1 MVNTTHSLPAPTN
14 EPIREYRPGTDETA
28 RLQERIDALSNECP
42 EIPCIV
48 SGRELTTGRIREVR
62 CPHDHGK
69 VLARYHEAT
78 PEVIDAAVEGARVA
92 WREWSETPIA
102 TRVAIFERAAE
113 LLAGPWRDTLNASTM
128 LNQSKTCFQAEIDA
142 ACELIDFWKFNNH
155 FALNEIHPTQ
165 PISPPGVWN
174 SVDYRPLEGF
184 VYAVTPFNF
193 TSIAGNLPGA
203 PALMGNVSIWKPS
216 DSAVLSNHHV
226 MKLLEEAG
234 LPPGVIQFVP
244 GPAEEVTTQLLAQ
257 PDFAGLHFTGST
269 AVFRELWRRLAEGLP
284 HYRSYPRI
292 VGETGGKDF
301 IFVHPSADPTVV
313 AVAALRGAFEY
324 QGQKCS
330 AASRM
335 YVPRSLWPEIRDQL
349 VARMESLR
357 MGDPRDFGNFM
368 AAVIHEQSFE
378 RITAAIGE
386 ARASSAAEVIQGGG
400 ADRETG
406 WFVEPT
412 LIECTDPRFTTMEV
426 ELFGP
431 VLSTF
436 VYDDEDI
443 DATLALCD
451 GTSPY
456 ALTGAI
462 FSSDRVEADRLAKT
476 LRHAA
481 GNFYVNDKP
490 TGAVVGQQPFGG
502 GRASGTDDKAGSALN
517 LLRWVAPRTI
527 KETFLPPSDHRYPH
541 MG

>member
-1 MVNTTHSLPAPTN
+1 ES
-14 EPIREYRPGTDETA
+14 A
-28 RLQERIDALSNECP
+28 RAAWADMAWEHRASVLLKSAALLQ
-42 EIPCIV
+42 
-48 SGRELTTGRIREVR
+48 G
-62 CPHDHGK
+62 
-69 VLARYHEAT
+69 
-78 PEVIDAAVEGARVA
+78 A
-92 WREWSETPIA
+92 WRD
-102 TRVAIFERAAE
+102 R
-113 LLAGPWRDTLNASTM
+113 LNASTM

-269 AVFRELWRRLAEGLP
+269 AVFRELWRRIAEGLP

-386 ARASSAAEVIQGGG
+386 ARASSAAEVVQGGG

>member
-1 MVNTTHSLPAPTN
+1 
-14 EPIREYRPGTDETA
+14 
-28 RLQERIDALSNECP
+28 
-42 EIPCIV
+42 
-48 SGRELTTGRIREVR
+48 
-62 CPHDHGK
+62 
-69 VLARYHEAT
+69 
-78 PEVIDAAVEGARVA
+78 
-92 WREWSETPIA
+92 
-102 TRVAIFERAAE
+102 
-113 LLAGPWRDTLNASTM
+113 
-128 LNQSKTCFQAEIDA
+128 
-142 ACELIDFWKFNNH
+142 
-155 FALNEIHPTQ
+155 
-165 PISPPGVWN
+165 
-174 SVDYRPLEGF
+174 
-184 VYAVTPFNF
+184 
-193 TSIAGNLPGA
+193 
-203 PALMGNVSIWKPS
+203 
-216 DSAVLSNHHV
+216 
-226 MKLLEEAG
+226 
-234 LPPGVIQFVP
+234 
-244 GPAEEVTTQLLAQ
+244 
-257 PDFAGLHFTGST
+257 
-269 AVFRELWRRLAEGLP
+269 
-284 HYRSYPRI
+284 
-292 VGETGGKDF
+292 
-301 IFVHPSADPTVV
+301 
-313 AVAALRGAFEY
+313 
-324 QGQKCS
+324 
-330 AASRM
+330 
-335 YVPRSLWPEIRDQL
+335 
-349 VARMESLR
+349 

-386 ARASSAAEVIQGGG
+386 ARASSAAEVVQGGG